1 MLLLFWRRYQGNSVI
16 HSLSFTSV
24 GLPPSSRISE
34 NDGYAPSKLK
44 RKRIPFVVV
53 SGKDSNQCVPAS
65 SSLSCLSSFCPHHDW
80 LRARLGESLTQPEF
94 VITELPIFLLV
105 TRKGREERRDESKLS
120 RWRSHQFLAPHKGL
134 CRSLSALKGFGL
146 QSVKLFYGPKIRNT
160 KRDPQ
165 RNAGT
170 RHLKPKLRIS
180 LATMQIF
187 EKFLGITIM

>member
-1 MLLLFWRRYQGNSVI
+1 MLHSFWKRYQENSVI

-34 NDGYAPSKLK
+34 NDSYAPSKLK

-65 SSLSCLSSFCPHHDW
+65 SSLSCLSSFCPHHAW
-80 LRARLGESLTQPEF
+80 LRARLGESLTQPEL

-134 CRSLSALKGFGL
+134 CRSLPALKGFGL
-146 QSVKLFYGPKIRNT
+146 QSVKCFTVPRLETQKEIPKGMRELDI
-160 KRDPQ
+160 
-165 RNAGT
+165 
-170 RHLKPKLRIS
+170 
-180 LATMQIF
+180 
-187 EKFLGITIM
+187 